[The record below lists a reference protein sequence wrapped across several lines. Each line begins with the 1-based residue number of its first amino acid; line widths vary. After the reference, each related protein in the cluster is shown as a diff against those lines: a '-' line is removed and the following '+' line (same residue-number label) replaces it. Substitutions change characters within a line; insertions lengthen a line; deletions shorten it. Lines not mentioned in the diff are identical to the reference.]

1 MYSFCISLLFS
12 GDFWYSSS
20 TSSWDTIR
28 IPQDLAAMGFDNQP
42 IAQALTISTINQP
55 IKELEYKS
63 ITMIIKLIN
72 GDELIAQTVELSY
85 TILSI

>member
-1 MYSFCISLLFS
+1 
-12 GDFWYSSS
+12 
-20 TSSWDTIR
+20 
-28 IPQDLAAMGFDNQP
+28 MGFDNQP